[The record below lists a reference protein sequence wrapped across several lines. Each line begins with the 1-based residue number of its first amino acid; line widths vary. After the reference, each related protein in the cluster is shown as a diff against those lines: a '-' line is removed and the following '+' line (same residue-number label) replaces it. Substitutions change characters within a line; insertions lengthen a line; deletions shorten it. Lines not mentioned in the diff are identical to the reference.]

1 MAFHGYV
8 HFEDAD
14 KGSQIKGT
22 SEKKETCNDGKT
34 TEAMCLVQSAQ
45 HILRMP
51 YNEQNGRPTAEAVH
65 FPYQLTINMDRATPE
80 LYKHMVEKRPLNVT
94 IYFFGSSPENPE
106 THNWF
111 TISMT
116 DARIVEL
123 HLRKSMNIGG
133 NKDLPDL
140 VDLGFTYYHIKWEDH
155 DDSQEAEDSW
165 GEAGGT
171 AKRAPK

>member
-111 TISMT
+111 TISC
-116 DARIVEL
+116 RQPI
-123 HLRKSMNIGG
+123 LRSTQHSPVRPVSHRVSLTWPM
-133 NKDLPDL
+133 LAQP
-140 VDLGFTYYHIKWEDH
+140 
-155 DDSQEAEDSW
+155 
-165 GEAGGT
+165 
-171 AKRAPK
+171 